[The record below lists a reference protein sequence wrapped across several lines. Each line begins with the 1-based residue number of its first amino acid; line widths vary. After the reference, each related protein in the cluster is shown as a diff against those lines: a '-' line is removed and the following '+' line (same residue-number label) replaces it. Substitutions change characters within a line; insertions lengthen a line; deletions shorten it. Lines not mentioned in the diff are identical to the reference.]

1 MVVLADTVPRNG
13 VEAIDVT
20 SENLGRLPG
29 IPLLVRFA
37 FRILLRLKSGSLTA
51 ILPDGRQLRFRG
63 GEPGAEAIM
72 EIRDFG
78 MARRIVANGD
88 LGAAEAFLEGMWDS
102 PNITAFL
109 ELFARNKDALHER
122 LKGFPFARFAAR
134 IYHIARRNSKSGSK
148 RNIEFHY
155 DLGNA
160 FYRRWL
166 DGTMTYSSA
175 RFAFP
180 DQPLADAQ
188 VNKYRSLAERI
199 GLKREHHVLEI
210 GSGWGGFAEYAAS
223 EIGCRVTGIT
233 LSKEQLAFA
242 RERMTKKGLSD
253 RVEIR
258 YQDYRD
264 VTERFDRIASIEM
277 FEAVGEQYWPT
288 YFQKLRDCLK
298 PGGIAGLQIITI
310 GDHTFPSYRK
320 GVDFIQRYIFPGGM
334 LPSPKILKEQ
344 VAAAGLTWGSNLDF
358 GLDYAETLKQWRQRF
373 SAAWPEIQ
381 HLGFDERFRRMWEY
395 YLAYCEAGFRTGHVD
410 VTQLTITRP

>member
-1 MVVLADTVPRNG
+1 MTALAESCSHNG
-13 VEAIDVT
+13 VDPIDVT
-20 SENLGRLPG
+20 PEILRRLPG
-29 IPLLVRFA
+29 IPFLVRMA
-37 FRILLRLKSGSLTA
+37 FGILLKLKAGSLTA
-51 ILPDGRQLRFRG
+51 ILPDGRRLRFRG
-63 GEPGAEAIM
+63 REPGAEAVM

-78 MARRIVANGD
+78 LARRIVASGD

-109 ELFARNKDALHER
+109 ELFARNKEALQAK
-122 LKGFPFARFAAR
+122 LKGFVVARFAAR
-134 IYHIARRNSKSGSK
+134 MYHLARRNSKSGSR

-166 DGTMTYSSA
+166 DATMTYSSA
-175 RFAFP
+175 RFAHAG
-180 DQPLADAQ
+180 QTLAEAQ
-188 VNKYRSLAERI
+188 INKYRSLAERI

-210 GSGWGGFAEYAAS
+210 GSGWGGFAEYAAG

-242 RERMTKKGLSD
+242 RERMAAKGLSD

-264 VTERFDRIASIEM
+264 VTETFDRIASIEM
-277 FEAVGEQYWPT
+277 FEAVGEQYWPA
-288 YFQKLRDCLK
+288 YFQKVRDCLK

-310 GDHTFPSYRK
+310 GDKTFPSYRK
-320 GVDFIQRYIFPGGM
+320 SVDFIQRYIFPGGM

-344 VAAAGLTWGSNLDF
+344 VARAGLTWAGNHDF

-381 HLGFDERFRRMWEY
+381 PLGFDERFRRMWEY

-410 VTQLTITRP
+410 VTQLTLTRP